1 MEIDRTFIVMVI
13 GFGLLGGLTLLSHS
27 SCVIKLHKKQME
39 FLEAEKKRKEQ
50 QEAAKLAAIEAK
62 AAREKEQQALITH
75 SKKSA

>member
-27 SCVIKLHKKQME
+27 SCVIKLHQKQME

-50 QEAAKLAAIEAK
+50 QEAARLAALEAK
-62 AAREKEQQALITH
+62 AAREKEQQELISRT
-75 SKKSA
+75 KKTA